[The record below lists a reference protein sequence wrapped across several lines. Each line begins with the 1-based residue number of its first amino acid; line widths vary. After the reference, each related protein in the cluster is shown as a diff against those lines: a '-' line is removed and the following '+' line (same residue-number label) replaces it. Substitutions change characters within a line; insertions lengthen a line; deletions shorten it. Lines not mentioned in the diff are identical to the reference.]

1 MNNYVCYI
9 CLMSKTAI
17 QHILLNSTSRK
28 WPVNDKAQYKYLT
41 YFTNIYI
48 AHLY

>member
-17 QHILLNSTSRK
+17 QHILLKSISRK
-28 WPVNDKAQYKYLT
+28 WPVNDKSTIQIL
-41 YFTNIYI
+41 NIFY
-48 AHLY
+48 